1 MTFDGVSPTQ
11 QYLIDNAVMYGG
23 YTPEEAFAEIVGTT
37 PTASIESIGTTYSGG
52 PTQTT
57 FPTNVYMNPEVVVNS
72 GDTRQPTIHA
82 TSPTY
87 DVTKD
92 ITTVE
97 PTETGGGIFGDA
109 GKVGGVLD
117 TLFAFHPVI
126 GGPYSLFRNAQA
138 LFDEEL
144 RDGTSVGWVLNQM
157 ESPNSWWGGLVG
169 EPTGQGLFGQESGA
183 AGSDSPWDEGSYTDM
198 GSYSY
203 GTIDGIGVEDP
214 N

>member
-11 QYLIDNAVMYGG
+11 QSLIDTRVFILGD
-23 YTPEEAFAEIVGTT
+23 TPEEAYIDVMGTA
-37 PTASIESIGTTYSGG
+37 PPASIESIGTTYSGG

-97 PTETGGGIFGDA
+97 PTETDGGIFGDA

-117 TLFAFHPVI
+117 TLFAFHPAI

-157 ESPNSWWGGLVG
+157 ENPNSWLGGLVG
-169 EPTGQGLFGQESGA
+169 EPTGQGLFGEST
-183 AGSDSPWDEGSYTDM
+183 EM
-198 GSYSY
+198 GSF
-203 GTIDGIGVEDP
+203 GTAEGLGGVSNSIEDDMAVSDY
-214 N
+214 

>member
-11 QYLIDNAVMYGG
+11 QSLIDDAVFYGG

-57 FPTNVYMNPEVVVNS
+57 FPTNVYMDSESVVNS
-72 GDTRQPTIHA
+72 GDKREIPVFEK
-82 TSPTY
+82 SWGY
-87 DVTKD
+87 GVDDVTKD
-92 ITTVE
+92 MTTVDTNE
-97 PTETGGGIFGDA
+97 GILGG
-109 GKVGGVLD
+109 
-117 TLFAFHPVI
+117 
-126 GGPYSLFRNAQA
+126 QA
-138 LFDEEL
+138 
-144 RDGTSVGWVLNQM
+144 
-157 ESPNSWWGGLVG
+157 GGLIDQAIQAYFPPYAVLRAVQG
-169 EPTGQGLFGQESGA
+169 YADERYEAGTPTGTLKNISNWWDDVELPEWMTGLVAQNVPTGSGLFGESL
-183 AGSDSPWDEGSYTDM
+183 DEGSYTDM

>member
-37 PTASIESIGTTYSGG
+37 PTASIENIGTTYSGG
-52 PTQTT
+52 PTQTN

-72 GDTRQPTIHA
+72 GDATTPTFEQEEVY
-82 TSPTY
+82 TD

-92 ITTVE
+92 ITIVDGWSIDKGLIGTE
-97 PTETGGGIFGDA
+97 AGGLLDRGLQIYSPQYQALRAIQGYFDEKYEAGTPTETIKNISNWWDDVELPEWMTGLA
-109 GKVGGVLD
+109 
-117 TLFAFHPVI
+117 
-126 GGPYSLFRNAQA
+126 AQN
-138 LFDEEL
+138 
-144 RDGTSVGWVLNQM
+144 V
-157 ESPNSWWGGLVG
+157 
-169 EPTGQGLFGQESGA
+169 PTGSGLFGESL
-183 AGSDSPWDEGSYTDM
+183 DEGSYTDM